1 MSTSDFYNIDYN
13 SHYFIPLEVAEA
25 TYNLY
30 GFEFAVY
37 NPNHTAL
44 VECIISEAMYGKVQA
59 VPVDYEAG
67 LRMYRPENYYASDF
81 ASLVKEGIII
91 KKETETQHVELVD
104 EWEPLTANTHLV
116 HRGYVVAE

>member
-1 MSTSDFYNIDYN
+1 MSTSDFYNIDYTA
-13 SHYFIPLEVAEA
+13 HYFIPLEVAE
-25 TYNLY
+25 TTINLH

-59 VPVDYEAG
+59 VPLDYEAG
-67 LRMYRPENYYASDF
+67 LRMYRPEKYYASDF

-91 KKETETQHVELVD
+91 KKETETQHVEYVD
-104 EWEPLTANTHLV
+104 EWEPLTNNTYIV
-116 HRGYVVAE
+116 HNGYAIAE